1 MVNHNRLNGLPV
13 LVTGAN
19 GFIGSHLVD
28 ALLEIGANVHLLT
41 RAGTE
46 IVRREKENLKI
57 HEADFHDTN
66 SIAKAV
72 QITQPKIIFHLA
84 ASVNASRN
92 HLLTNEMIRSNL
104 IITMNLLRALELAG
118 IKYER
123 FVNTDTS
130 EVYGDNPV
138 PFTENMPLKPVSP
151 YSASKAA
158 ATTFCDTFHTA
169 SGAPIT
175 TLRLAPTYGP
185 RQKIAGML
193 IPNLIH
199 SGLTKSEF
207 KTTKGEQTRDFTYI
221 SDVVDAYLAAATCND
236 AIGETINISC
246 GAEHIVK
253 DVILKIIDLMGKPIQ
268 PQIGALPYRPGDV
281 MRFFCDNSKAKR
293 LLGWQPKTQLEDG
306 LKKTIAWY
314 EEKFVCGE
322 LEKYVVKR

>member
-1 MVNHNRLNGLPV
+1 MTNSTLNSLPV

-28 ALLEIGANVHLLT
+28 ALLETGADVHLLA
-41 RAGTE
+41 RAGTADAPHE
-46 IVRREKENLKI
+46 ESSTKT
-57 HEADFHDTN
+57 HEANFYDIG
-66 SIAKAV
+66 SLARAV
-72 QITQPKIIFHLA
+72 GAANPKIIFHLA

-92 HLLTNEMIRSNL
+92 HLLAREMINSNL
-104 IITMNLLRALELAG
+104 IVTMNLLRALELAG
-118 IKYER
+118 VKYEK

-138 PFTENMPLKPVSP
+138 PFTEDMPLKPVSP

-158 ATTFCDTFHTA
+158 ATTFCGALHKA

-193 IPNLIH
+193 IPNLIY
-199 SGLTKSEF
+199 SCLTKGEF
-207 KTTKGEQTRDFTYI
+207 KTTKGEQTRDFTYV
-221 SDVVDAYLAAATCND
+221 SDVVGAYLAAAACPEAD
-236 AIGETINISC
+236 GQVINISC

-253 DVILKIIDLMGKPIQ
+253 DTILKIVELMGWPIQ

-281 MRFFCDNSKAKR
+281 MHFFCDNSKAKK
-293 LLGWQPKTQLEDG
+293 LLGWQPHTQLEDG
-306 LKKTIAWY
+306 LRKTISWHK
-314 EEKFVCGE
+314 EKFERGE
-322 LEKYVVKR
+322 LENYVVKR